1 MATFVKCDRDQQPH
15 DDDKNTDN
23 SHENPLS
30 FHSHDVRTSRNLGP
44 LLGAKNIV

>member
-1 MATFVKCDRDQQPH
+1 MATFVKRDRDQQPH

-23 SHENPLS
+23 PHENPFS
-30 FHSHDVRTSRNLGP
+30 FLSHDVRTSRSLGP